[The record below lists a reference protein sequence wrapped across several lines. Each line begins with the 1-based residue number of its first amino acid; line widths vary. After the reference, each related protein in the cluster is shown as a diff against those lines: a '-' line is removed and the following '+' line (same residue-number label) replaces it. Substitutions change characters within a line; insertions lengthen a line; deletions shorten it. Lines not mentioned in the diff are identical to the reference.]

1 MNMGKVREIGEEEYI
16 NYQQRV
22 ISRLR
27 KRLDKERLM
36 NRMLYDRLTNM
47 IKHYRKRRNDD
58 LCINMRSLDLDS

>member
-1 MNMGKVREIGEEEYI
+1 MNMGKVREIGEEDYI

-27 KRLDKERLM
+27 KRLDRARLM

-47 IKHYRKRRNDD
+47 LKHYRKRRNDD